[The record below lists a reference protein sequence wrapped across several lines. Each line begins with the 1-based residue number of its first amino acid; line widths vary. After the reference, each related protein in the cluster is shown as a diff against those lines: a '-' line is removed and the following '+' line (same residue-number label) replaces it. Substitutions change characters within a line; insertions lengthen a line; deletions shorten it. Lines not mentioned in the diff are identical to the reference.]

1 MKASLTI
8 IIIEIRTG
16 SIRKPQTVERRRFS
30 LLAKRWKFKPFVAK
44 IKQYYLQHIAKIGRY
59 YKLSFLVEVIQVT
72 HLVSTILLGSFMLAD
87 ILWHLLEEKFL
98 SFCRF
103 EQKIP
108 LALLKISIF
117 R

>member
-1 MKASLTI
+1 MRALSASNSPSALSAQARGLDNFTFVIIFVTI

-59 YKLSFLVEVIQVT
+59 YKLSFLVEAIQVT

-87 ILWHLLEEKFL
+87 IL
-98 SFCRF
+98 
-103 EQKIP
+103 
-108 LALLKISIF
+108 
-117 R
+117 